1 MKKEL
6 KEETNWPS
14 KSRFIRC
21 VNGVLDV
28 EERKLI
34 DHNPD
39 RGCGMKTKIPCN
51 FDPSA
56 SYERWKKFLEEVF
69 PGQSEKAKML
79 QEFFGYCLLPELRF
93 KKMLVLWGPGLGKS
107 TVLNMLIE
115 MLGRNN
121 FSCLTINDLK
131 QQHLISLLQDKLLN
145 MGNEANPWYPADS
158 KILRRMIKGDRVRAN
173 KKKYGKSYTFRPFAK
188 FVVEVGQ
195 SPIIPGRNYSFGE
208 MVLGVGFK
216 KRFTQKEIDPYLSE
230 RLMEER
236 DGVFLWSLFGL
247 ERLLQN
253 GRFNVPEIVR
263 IESAEFMKIL
273 NLTPIFVAKQCVLG
287 RSKKVGTSTL
297 YDAYRCWCFREGYR
311 AGSRR
316 KFCAEILSDY
326 PSVRKS
332 VINLTNTRQRGFVGI
347 GLKSVLE

>member
-6 KEETNWPS
+6 KEETNWLS

-34 DHNPD
+34 DHNP
-39 RGCGMKTKIPCN
+39 GYEIKSKIPCN
-51 FDPSA
+51 FDPYA
-56 SYERWKKFLEEVF
+56 SYERWGKFLEEVF
-69 PGQSEKAKML
+69 PGQSEKAEIL

-107 TVLNMLIE
+107 TVLNMLIG
-115 MLGRNN
+115 MVGRNN
-121 FSCLTINDLK
+121 FSCLTMNDLK
-131 QQHLISLLQDKLLN
+131 QQCLISLLEGKLVN
-145 MGNEANPWYPADS
+145 MASEASVWYPGNT
-158 KILRRMIKGDRVRAN
+158 KILETMIKGDRVRAN

-216 KRFTQKEIDPYLSE
+216 KRFTQKEIDPYLLE

-273 NLTPIFVAKQCVLG
+273 NLTPIFVAKQCVVD
-287 RSKKVGTSTL
+287 SNKKVGTSTL
-297 YDAYRCWCFREGYR
+297 YDEYNSWCFREGYR